1 MTVTGQTHVP
11 ADRIWR
17 SWEQAHVSKGS
28 GGLSSGAS
36 GFMQT
41 AGKKKVP
48 YQIRD
53 VVPGRSFSI
62 LWKALFV
69 RFVFTHEVV
78 SNPFGSEIRY
88 DFKVEGAFAWMVR
101 WLIVPKVRM
110 NLKSVLKTF
119 VQQLES
125 T

>member
-1 MTVTGQTHVP
+1 MAVTGQTHVA

-28 GGLSSGAS
+28 SGLVSGAT

-41 AGKKKVP
+41 VGKKKVP
-48 YQIRD
+48 YQIKD

-69 RFVFTHEVV
+69 RFVFFHEVV

-88 DFKVEGAFAWMVR
+88 DFRVEGPFAWMVR
-101 WLIVPKVRM
+101 WLIVPKVRV

-119 VQQLES
+119 VSQLENS
-125 T
+125 